1 MLEVRLFDTFRY
13 KTMCFLLGREPYR
26 LRRALLYSTR
36 LRASTVA
43 MPMIARRA
51 LPSRLTLV
59 MRCTPTRDHICK
71 KTHAH
76 SPRQVAVAPSSPSPV
91 GRSRAFPNTHGRTQ
105 WGGSSWLL
113 RTRRTS
119 ASARRHKF
127 PTKASV
133 SGALSPAP
141 PNRGLAGFDENV
153 HATGASVHIMVCK
166 A

>member
-71 KTHAH
+71 NTHAH
-76 SPRQVAVAPSSPSPV
+76 SPRRQVAVAPSSPSPV
-91 GRSRAFPNTHGRTQ
+91 GHSRACDPFPTHVDARIGTAV
-105 WGGSSWLL
+105 SCLL
-113 RTRRTS
+113 KTRRMS
-119 ASARRHKF
+119 ASARRHK
-127 PTKASV
+127 V
-133 SGALSPAP
+133 L
-141 PNRGLAGFDENV
+141 
-153 HATGASVHIMVCK
+153 H
-166 A
+166 